1 MISDE
6 LYSHLADRATTRQC
20 HAVRPG
26 TASNQRTALKLFI
39 GFCTKFRINYR
50 TVSEDNVCVFLEYLA
65 GIMRSPSTV
74 SNYLGSLRTCFR
86 KMRYDTT
93 PFTHHKVKD
102 ALNAL
107 SVNIRHVPRGAVSIS
122 PGELSRIVTYLNH
135 DQHGPSL
142 VLAVVLMYMTLM
154 RQSSV
159 SPRTAASFD
168 PSRHLCR
175 QDVQTHASGLTVNHK
190 WAKCEQQA
198 SSYDSVNLPRIQGSL
213 LCPVRAYRRMLH
225 VAPTLHSQQALV
237 AFKDGTPL
245 PLSYLGSR
253 WKAAVSAAKLSDR
266 GYTLHGLRKG
276 GATFIQEQTTSD
288 QCVAT
293 YGRWKSSAVQRY
305 IKNTANI
312 KASRAFQTLKRK

>member
-26 TASNQRTALKLFI
+26 TASNQRTTLKLFI

-86 KMRYDTT
+86 KMGYDTT

-107 SVNIRHVPRGAVSIS
+107 SVHIRHVPRG
-122 PGELSRIVTYLNH
+122 ELSCIVTYLSH

-142 VLAVVLMYMTLM
+142 VLAVVLSNYLGD
-154 RQSSV
+154 SSTIPAV
-159 SPRTAASFD
+159 SRGAGG
-168 PSRHLCR
+168 R
-175 QDVQTHASGLTVNHK
+175 
-190 WAKCEQQA
+190 
-198 SSYDSVNLPRIQGSL
+198 
-213 LCPVRAYRRMLH
+213 
-225 VAPTLHSQQALV
+225 
-237 AFKDGTPL
+237 PL
-245 PLSYLGSR
+245 PTGDVDTIPTESR
-253 WKAAVSAAKLSDR
+253 TPARRHVDAGIS
-266 GYTLHGLRKG
+266 
-276 GATFIQEQTTSD
+276 TSGVNRD
-288 QCVAT
+288 V
-293 YGRWKSSAVQRY
+293 
-305 IKNTANI
+305 
-312 KASRAFQTLKRK
+312 